1 MSDTI
6 RRLQENRV
14 IAGKANRAARERNVE
29 MQKMQRFRPEMA
41 ADTNQLQGQFKM
53 TYPVAKAVAGQMQNQ
68 RKSGYIMPQDA
79 ARTAASM
86 DGIYT
91 PQDDLPGLA
100 RGIEDQ
106 MMDQKAA
113 EMRRKMAASRPQRPV
128 GIN

>member
-1 MSDTI
+1 MD
-6 RRLQENRV
+6 RDREMARMGRLQ
-14 IAGKANRAARERNVE
+14 
-29 MQKMQRFRPEMA
+29 PEMA
-41 ADTNQLQGQFKM
+41 ADTSQLQGQFKM
-53 TYPVAKAVAGQMQNQ
+53 PYPVAKAVAGQMQKQ

-79 ARTAASM
+79 ARAAASM

-106 MMDQKAA
+106 MMEQKAA